1 MSCYY
6 FAYGSNMNQARM
18 KARQMDVCDVLAGT
32 LPGCALAFNKLAAD
46 APGRSYANVV
56 YAPESKVEGV
66 LYQLGSPD
74 EITRMDPFEGAPR
87 YYSREIY
94 FINTAEG
101 AIPAWVYIANKAM
114 IDNQLKPAPWY
125 LDHLLAGR
133 EFLSEAYYQAL
144 TQVQCNDESPQE

>member
-18 KARQMDVCDVLAGT
+18 KARQMDVRDVMAGT
-32 LPGCALAFNKLAAD
+32 LTGCALAFNKLAAD
-46 APGRSYANVV
+46 APDRSYANVV
-56 YAPESKVEGV
+56 YAPKSEVEGV
-66 LYQLGSPD
+66 LYKLQNLT

-94 FINTAEG
+94 LIETARG
-101 AIPAWVYIANKAM
+101 AIPAWVYVANKAM
-114 IDNQLKPAPWY
+114 INNQLKPAPWY

-144 TQVQCNDESPQE
+144 TQVPCNSETTPA

>member
-18 KARQMDVCDVLAGT
+18 KARQMGVCEVLAGT

-56 YAPESKVEGV
+56 YAPKSEVEGV
-66 LYQLGSPD
+66 LYRLQNLG
-74 EITRMDPFEGAPR
+74 EIARMDPFEGAPR

-94 FINTAEG
+94 LINTATG

-114 IDNQLKPAPWY
+114 IHNQLKPAPWY
-125 LDHLLAGR
+125 LEHLLAGR
-133 EFLSEAYYQAL
+133 EFLSEAYYHAL
-144 TQVQCNDESPQE
+144 TQVPCNDESPQE